1 MNLLTFTFR
10 KTISSMSVTWNFHG
24 NATPKRLHFPLE
36 CLDVPNVIHYLVE
49 EALLNNVLLP

>member
-1 MNLLTFTFR
+1 
-10 KTISSMSVTWNFHG
+10 MSVTWNFHG